1 MSNRDTLIKQEQE
14 KLDKL
19 IRRMDKA
26 LLKIHKDLT
35 NRELQIKKARAACLP
50 EAYGDLVSAQAAKNE
65 GLMRSKRLEQSRDE
79 LYKTRIEVLC
89 TDERGTQEEDIKIGL
104 HSFVYG
110 SDVFIMSWKM
120 PVSRHYLLDNA
131 AVDFENVVKEK
142 DGTRYRAYY
151 ELQKKR
157 MADED

>member
-65 GLMRSKRLEQSRDE
+65 GIMRS
-79 LYKTRIEVLC
+79 
-89 TDERGTQEEDIKIGL
+89 
-104 HSFVYG
+104 
-110 SDVFIMSWKM
+110 
-120 PVSRHYLLDNA
+120 
-131 AVDFENVVKEK
+131 
-142 DGTRYRAYY
+142 
-151 ELQKKR
+151 
-157 MADED
+157 

>member
-1 MSNRDTLIKQEQE
+1 
-14 KLDKL
+14 
-19 IRRMDKA
+19 
-26 LLKIHKDLT
+26 
-35 NRELQIKKARAACLP
+35 
-50 EAYGDLVSAQAAKNE
+50 
-65 GLMRSKRLEQSRDE
+65 
-79 LYKTRIEVLC
+79 
-89 TDERGTQEEDIKIGL
+89 
-104 HSFVYG
+104 
-110 SDVFIMSWKM
+110 M